1 MYPQRRDFLKAI
13 AGSGML
19 ALAPRCVEAQEQVA
33 RATRGTPQPR
43 IKDISVIECQPAGVR
58 LTVVKI
64 TTDQDGL
71 YGYGCA
77 TFTQRADLVKPAV
90 EKYLKP
96 FLLNKTTDRIE
107 DIWQSCYDS
116 SYWKNGPV
124 LNNAHQRRRSGALG
138 HQGPP
143 GRNARL
149 PARRRQ
155 MPRSRR
161 LPTHTPA
168 ALSLR
173 TWSRA
178 RSSISRKVFAM
189 CAFRWDFPEWR
200 AMARAQGDD
209 SAEGA
214 PRSSRCS
221 SLPTPCGAHLKL
233 LEFCRRELGEEVELL
248 HDMHERLTPNEAV
261 QFCKEAEQY
270 RMFFLEDPL
279 SPEDLVYFRQ
289 IRQNCATPIAMGE
302 LFNNPHE
309 WQPLIEGR
317 LIDYIRVHLSQ
328 VGGFSPARKIAI
340 LAEQFGVK
348 TAWHGPG
355 DVSPVGHM
363 ANVTLDLVS
372 YNFGIQEYSPF
383 NERTQAIFQGCPEMK
398 DGYLWVS
405 EKPGWGI
412 EIDEKEA
419 AKAPFTG
426 QPVEWRLGRDSA
438 AGRHGDQAV
447 MARHRREDGLQEG
460 EFHEARDRNH
470 LVGLRPGGGV
480 PSNKPSEDD
489 TRPNALLYLGLEG

>member
-1 MYPQRRDFLKAI
+1 LRIERREFMKGF
-13 AGSGML
+13 AGAGAV
-19 ALAPRCVEAQEQVA
+19 ALAPRVVDAEQQA
-33 RATRGTPQPR
+33 ERATRGMPAPR
-43 IKDISVIECQPAGVR
+43 IKDIGVIECEPDGVR

-96 FLLNKTTDRIE
+96 FLLGKSTDRIE

-124 LNNAHQRRRSGALG
+124 LNNAISGIDQALWDIKGRQAGMPVYQLAGGKCREAADTYAHASGAEFSDVVESARRSMA
-138 HQGPP
+138 QGFRNVRVQVGLP
-143 GRNARL
+143 GMAGYG
-149 PARRRQ
+149 
-155 MPRSRR
+155 SRR
-161 LPTHTPA
+161 SEGGRPQ
-168 ALSLR
+168 ALHDKPLFDR
-173 TWSRA
+173 
-178 RSSISRKVFAM
+178 
-189 CAFRWDFPEWR
+189 E
-200 AMARAQGDD
+200 AQMRRG
-209 SAEGA
+209 
-214 PRSSRCS
+214 
-221 SLPTPCGAHLKL
+221 LKL
-233 LEFCRRELGEEVELL
+233 LEICRHELGDEVELL

-279 SPEDLVYFRQ
+279 SPEDIGYFSQ
-289 IRQNCATPIAMGE
+289 IRENCATPIAMGE
-302 LFNNPHE
+302 LFNSPHE
-309 WQPLIEGR
+309 WQPLITGH
-317 LIDYIRVHLSQ
+317 LIDYIRVHVSQ
-328 VGGFSPARKIAI
+328 AGGFSPARKIAI
-340 LAEQFGVK
+340 FAEQFGVR

-383 NERTQAIFQGCPEMK
+383 NERAQAIFQGCAEWR

-419 AKAPFTG
+419 AKAPFTASPLNG
-426 QPVEWRLGRDSA
+426 GWGEIRLRD
-438 AGRHGDQAV
+438 GTVIKQ
-447 MARHRREDGLQEG
+447 
-460 EFHEARDRNH
+460 
-470 LVGLRPGGGV
+470 
-480 PSNKPSEDD
+480 
-489 TRPNALLYLGLEG
+489 

>member
-1 MYPQRRDFLKAI
+1 MGMERRSFLKTL
-13 AGSGML
+13 AGAG
-19 ALAPRCVEAQEQVA
+19 ALAMTGRLAKAEEQSA
-33 RATRGTPQPR
+33 GATKGMPAPR
-43 IKDISVIECQPAGVR
+43 IRDISVIECEPAGVR
-58 LTVVKI
+58 LTVVKV

-124 LNNAHQRRRSGALG
+124 LNNAISGVDEALWDIKGRQAGMPVYQLAGGKCREAADTYAHASGAEFQDVVDNAKQYLAQGFRNIRVQVGLPGMAGYGSAHQNAGRLKALHDKPLYEPAYDMRRS
-138 HQGPP
+138 
-143 GRNARL
+143 
-149 PARRRQ
+149 
-155 MPRSRR
+155 
-161 LPTHTPA
+161 
-168 ALSLR
+168 
-173 TWSRA
+173 
-178 RSSISRKVFAM
+178 
-189 CAFRWDFPEWR
+189 
-200 AMARAQGDD
+200 
-209 SAEGA
+209 
-214 PRSSRCS
+214 
-221 SLPTPCGAHLKL
+221 LKL
-233 LEFCRRELGEEVELL
+233 LEICRRELGDEVELL

-279 SPEDLVYFRQ
+279 SPEDLGYFRQ

-302 LFNNPHE
+302 LFNSPHE
-309 WQPLIEGR
+309 WQPLITEQ
-317 LIDYIRVHLSQ
+317 LIDYIRVHLSEA
-328 VGGFSPARKIAI
+328 GGFSPSRKIAI
-340 LAEQFGVK
+340 LAEQFGVR

-372 YNFGIQEYSPF
+372 YNFGIQEYTPF
-383 NERTQAIFQGCPEMK
+383 NERTQAIFQGCPEMR

-419 AKAPFTG
+419 AKAPFTPSPLNG
-426 QPVEWRLGRDSA
+426 GWGEVRRRD
-438 AGRHGDQAV
+438 GTVIKQ
-447 MARHRREDGLQEG
+447 
-460 EFHEARDRNH
+460 
-470 LVGLRPGGGV
+470 
-480 PSNKPSEDD
+480 
-489 TRPNALLYLGLEG
+489 

>member
-1 MYPQRRDFLKAI
+1 MPLERRDLFKAI
-13 AGSGML
+13 AGAGVV
-19 ALAPRCVEAQEQVA
+19 ALAPRFTHGEEQVA
-33 RATRGTPQPR
+33 RATRATPSPR
-43 IKDISVIECQPAGVR
+43 IKDISVIECQPQGVR
-58 LTVVKI
+58 LTVVKV

-124 LNNAHQRRRSGALG
+124 LNNALSGVDQALWDIKGRQAGMPVYQLAGGKCREAVDCYAHASGADFQDVVQDAKNYMAQGFRNVRVQVGTPGMAGYGSAHKGTSDLKALHDKPLFEPAYNMRRS
-138 HQGPP
+138 
-143 GRNARL
+143 
-149 PARRRQ
+149 
-155 MPRSRR
+155 
-161 LPTHTPA
+161 
-168 ALSLR
+168 
-173 TWSRA
+173 
-178 RSSISRKVFAM
+178 
-189 CAFRWDFPEWR
+189 
-200 AMARAQGDD
+200 
-209 SAEGA
+209 
-214 PRSSRCS
+214 
-221 SLPTPCGAHLKL
+221 LKL
-233 LEFCRRELGEEVELL
+233 LEICRRELGDEVELL
-248 HDMHERLTPNEAV
+248 HDMHERFTPNEAV
-261 QFCKEAEQY
+261 QFCKQAEQF

-279 SPEDLVYFRQ
+279 SPEDLDYFRQ

-302 LFNNPHE
+302 LFNSPHE

-328 VGGFSPARKIAI
+328 TGGFSPARKIAI
-340 LAEQFGVK
+340 LAEQYGVK

-383 NERTQAIFQGCPEMK
+383 NERTRAIFQGCPEMK
-398 DGYLWVS
+398 DGYLWVN

-419 AKAPFTG
+419 AKSPFTASPLNG
-426 QPVEWRLGRDSA
+426 GWGEIRLRD
-438 AGRHGDQAV
+438 GTVIKQ
-447 MARHRREDGLQEG
+447 
-460 EFHEARDRNH
+460 
-470 LVGLRPGGGV
+470 
-480 PSNKPSEDD
+480 
-489 TRPNALLYLGLEG
+489 